1 MTDTVIQLI
10 ETGARVTRYCE
21 TCKDHGEIDL
31 ERIRRVRG
39 DDFPMLDHLPLCTN
53 GDCIG
58 MIRFKASLGM
68 RSRWL
73 MTAKGHERFQRH
85 SDWVFTTKNMAIKRQ
100 VQRERRAKQSPP
112 MREAPRG

>member
-10 ETGARVTRYCE
+10 DGGARVTRYCE
-21 TCKDHGEIDL
+21 TCKDHADIDL
-31 ERIRRVRG
+31 QRVLRARG
-39 DDFPMLDHLPLCTN
+39 EDYPMIDHLPLCTN

-58 MIRFKASLGM
+58 MIRFKAHLGM

-73 MTAKGHERFQRH
+73 MTAKGHERYQQH
-85 SDWVFTTKNMAIKRQ
+85 SDWVFTTRAIATKRQ
-100 VQRERRAKQSPP
+100 AQRERRTKQSPP